1 MTGRWGRC
9 SWRGCRRRRRSGC
22 RWRGRRG
29 PGCRCRTG
37 PCRAAAHG
45 LWRVFSSAYLG
56 DFWRRDDADNLV
68 VIAWTTTAHTSIV
81 MPTIFGYGPFISAA
95 LVSKAAKKN
104 AIAIA
109 VLTMMTDRLGLPT
122 KVRGLHLCLPGR
134 RLMGITTP

>member
-1 MTGRWGRC
+1 MTWFAELNDSDPAGAPVVRFPIDHPACSACLQDRILDLSGRC
-9 SWRGCRRRRRSGC
+9 
-22 RWRGRRG
+22 
-29 PGCRCRTG
+29 P
-37 PCRAAAHG
+37 G

-56 DFWRRDDADNLV
+56 DLWRRDVAINLV